1 MAVSDELRKEFNE
14 RIRPIKQKINDC
26 LKKEKDEAFALRSA
40 KEGVE
45 EKKIFLC
52 EEMVYTATLQMSINS
67 VSLEML
73 ETKNNDTLNDAR
85 KSIYKSIIYL
95 EEIVTNTVDC
105 PFSELED
112 RVATVSFVP
121 VERKLDIVKKIGLA
135 IDLLADAFGDNSK
148 WKESFV
154 EMRARHAVVAKNFI
168 DMKQACKDYFDHDSP
183 VYETTV
189 TYIRFLR
196 GLLDKCAME
205 YRDRYELASRR
216 LDDMRMAINL
226 LIANRRIAMALGDS
240 TESENIRKKVLVW
253 KTKMEADV
261 KAGSSK

>member
-1 MAVSDELRKEFNE
+1 MAISDELRKEFNE
-14 RIRPIKQKINDC
+14 RVRPIKEKINDC
-26 LKKEKDEAFALRSA
+26 LKKERDESFVLRSA
-40 KEGVE
+40 KEGIE

-52 EEMVYTATLQMSINS
+52 EEMIYTATLQMSINS
-67 VSLEML
+67 ISLEML

-95 EEIVTNTVDC
+95 EELVTNIVDC
-105 PFSELED
+105 PFSDLETHLAS
-112 RVATVSFVP
+112 VAFVP
-121 VERKLDIVKKIGLA
+121 IGRKLDIVKKIGLA
-135 IDLLADAFGDNSK
+135 IDLLVDAFGENSK

-154 EMRARHAVVAKNFI
+154 EMRGRHAVVAKNFI
-168 DMKQACKDYFDHDSP
+168 NMKQACKDYFDHNSP

-189 TYIRFLR
+189 TYIRLLR
-196 GLLDKCAME
+196 SLLDKCAME

-226 LIANRRIAMALGDS
+226 LIANRRIAMVLGDN
-240 TESENIRKKVLVW
+240 TESENIRKKALVW

>member
-1 MAVSDELRKEFNE
+1 MGKAYYCFCTEEELEEQRKRSEA
-14 RIRPIKQKINDC
+14 RKRPFVYDGRCSK
-26 LKKEKDEAFALRSA
+26 LSKEEI
-40 KEGVE
+40 E

-52 EEMVYTATLQMSINS
+52 EEMIYTATLQMSINS
-67 VSLEML
+67 ISLEML

-95 EEIVTNTVDC
+95 EELVTNIVDC
-105 PFSELED
+105 PFSDLETHLAS
-112 RVATVSFVP
+112 VAFVP
-121 VERKLDIVKKIGLA
+121 VGRKLDIVKKIGLA
-135 IDLLADAFGDNSK
+135 IDLLVDAFGENSK

-154 EMRARHAVVAKNFI
+154 EMRGRHAVVAKNFI
-168 DMKQACKDYFDHDSP
+168 NMKQACKDYFDHNSP

-189 TYIRFLR
+189 TYIRLLR
-196 GLLDKCAME
+196 NLLDKCAME

-226 LIANRRIAMALGDS
+226 LIANRRIAMALGDN
-240 TESENIRKKVLVW
+240 TESENIRKKALVW

>member
-1 MAVSDELRKEFNE
+1 MAISDELRKEFNE
-14 RIRPIKQKINDC
+14 RVRPIKEKINDC
-26 LKKEKDEAFALRSA
+26 LKKERDESFALRSA
-40 KEGVE
+40 KEGIE

-52 EEMVYTATLQMSINS
+52 EEMIYTATLQMSINGI
-67 VSLEML
+67 SLEML

-95 EEIVTNTVDC
+95 EELVTNIVDC
-105 PFSELED
+105 PFSDLETHL
-112 RVATVSFVP
+112 ASIAFVP
-121 VERKLDIVKKIGLA
+121 VGRKLDIVKKIGLA
-135 IDLLADAFGDNSK
+135 IDLLVDAFGENSK

-154 EMRARHAVVAKNFI
+154 EMRGRHAVVAKNFI
-168 DMKQACKDYFDHDSP
+168 NMKQACKDYFDHNSP

-189 TYIRFLR
+189 TYIRLLR
-196 GLLDKCAME
+196 NLLDKCAME

-226 LIANRRIAMALGDS
+226 LIANRRIAMALGDN
-240 TESENIRKKVLVW
+240 TESENIRKKALVW